1 MPRDTGRVSQNC
13 NAAYMYVCP
22 LFENG
27 DTSLASITGPTS
39 ILCNLLE
46 HLTTTNVVS
55 HMYQYNRCGSRI
67 SGKGVYNGVGVQYA
81 EFILFLLK
89 YPVKIK

>member
-27 DTSLASITGPTS
+27 DTSLASIPSQTS
-39 ILCNLLE
+39 ILCNVLE
-46 HLTTTNVVS
+46 HLTTTTGADLGFLERGFIMVW
-55 HMYQYNRCGSRI
+55 
-67 SGKGVYNGVGVQYA
+67 
-81 EFILFLLK
+81 EFASPNLFYFLLK
-89 YPVKIK
+89 YPMKVK